1 MVILTLKIFPVKFT
15 KHVIILQLGI
25 VQHRRYYIKKLATKN
40 FPIYGISMYVHK
52 YFSSHIHTPSSQAIS
67 STPSPIHNPRQEA
80 YQMRMSATSSLAS
93 NQSAATNLKEQLKK
107 GPSDKATESSGDS
120 AQPHHQRYIITTTM
134 KLQCTHVHVLY
145 NKLHVFYVMS
155 IKLHVL
161 YCECKS
167 TIYMYH
173 PARNF

>member
-93 NQSAATNLKEQLKK
+93 NQSAATSLKEQLKK
-107 GPSDKATESSGDS
+107 GPSDK
-120 AQPHHQRYIITTTM
+120 TTKVVKWLPSTSPSE
-134 KLQCTHVHVLY
+134 VS
-145 NKLHVFYVMS
+145 MS
-155 IKLHVL
+155 WCVPIHYETTVYTCACIVAMKLHVL
-161 YCECKS
+161 C
-167 TIYMYH
+167 M
-173 PARNF
+173 